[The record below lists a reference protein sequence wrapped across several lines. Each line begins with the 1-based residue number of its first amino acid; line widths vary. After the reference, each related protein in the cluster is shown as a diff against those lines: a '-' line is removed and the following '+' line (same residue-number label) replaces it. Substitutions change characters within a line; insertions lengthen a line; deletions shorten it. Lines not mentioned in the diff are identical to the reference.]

1 MENLRAYAVRGPF
14 GRGYLAV
21 PLSPPLAATHLND
34 NLSAVHLLGPFGWVG
49 ALALLLL
56 FCGWIAASVA
66 GPPAAADL
74 SALAPRAA
82 WGLMLLWTLSLAA
95 LYMLSANVELLLF
108 TGKNIYFLAASSLSD
123 AAEGALLVLL
133 ALWALGDE
141 PSASRTTPDL
151 LEDTAEERG

>member
-1 MENLRAYAVRGPF
+1 MENLRAYSARGPF

-21 PLSPPLAATHLND
+21 PLSSPLAATHLND

-66 GPPAAADL
+66 GKPAAPDL

-82 WGLMLLWTLSLAA
+82 WGLLLLWTLGVAA

-123 AAEGALLVLL
+123 AVEGSLLVLL
-133 ALWALGDE
+133 ALWALAPE
-141 PSASRTTPDL
+141 AAVPTVAPTF
-151 LEDTAEERG
+151 LEEAVEERE